1 MKTTPQSVRCRVSP
15 IGCNSLSNQQKETK
29 FSSWDDRRSSWF
41 SSLASAWE
49 LVQKRRG
56 DVYALRKLATGRV
69 RSTGGLPRNGSG
81 AFGGFLTKCLGV
93 RCVLASLLGS
103 VAVCVSSF
111 AQTPD
116 NVAEREVQRRQAGIS
131 QGDAALA
138 RGKAAMKAK
147 DYGAAH
153 EEFRTAI
160 TYLPDAV
167 VSGKGHDEAV
177 EGFCKSGVVLAEA
190 RIAEGRYA
198 DAEAIL
204 SEVLSDRYEPKCRPA
219 QELYA
224 HLRQPGYFNK
234 TMSPT
239 FIEKVE
245 QVKQLLTEADGFY
258 QSGRYDLAMK
268 RYDQV
273 LVLDPY
279 NTAARKG
286 QEKINNTKYKYGEE
300 AYNETRSRQLWQ
312 VEKGWEQPVR
322 RYGQTGE
329 PVAIGA
335 LRNLGG
341 TAQVSNKLTTII
353 IPRLEFRDASLRE
366 AVDFLREQAIEND
379 PATEGKRGV
388 NIVIPPSLAVQRVVT
403 PPGAVSPAPAGAGA
417 PATAPAGTP
426 LAGAPPA
433 AAANRAGNLPAAPPP
448 ERGNITIELNQ
459 IPLGEALRYIANQA
473 GLKVKVEPYAVSL
486 VPKTEQSNDLLV
498 KRYHVPPEFFGGPL
512 DVGYYLEA
520 GGAGAKSAGGGSAQP
535 APVAENIIEK
545 EAVSYQSASGVGTGA
560 GATSQSNL
568 VQGTS
573 STRQHL
579 VNDRQLVGRADARTM
594 LQSMGVQFPTVTLP
608 DGHADAASAT
618 FWPHTG
624 VLIVRNTQDNL
635 DMVDALVDQ
644 ANASQPKQVEI
655 ESKFIEITQN
665 NLKELGFDWLLGP
678 FNIGNHKVFGAG
690 GTSVNSQAASPGNFP
705 FVNTTGQP
713 IGDTQPGQPIGQF
726 PVTGGNRS
734 GSLAISANALDALL
748 FPGASGVAPGIFGLA
763 GVFTDPQ
770 FQVVIRALNQKKG
783 VDLLSA
789 PKVTTKS
796 GQRAIIE
803 VVREFRYPSTFTPP
817 QVPSIASTT
826 GNTVIGGATTVPVV
840 VTPTTPQDWET
851 RNTGVTLEVEP
862 VVGGDATT
870 IDLNLVPQVVEFEGF
885 INYGSPINAVGVN
898 TLGGVISTSV
908 PVLLTQNVIN
918 QPVFSTRKVTTSVS
932 VYDGQTVV
940 LGGLMRED
948 VQKTEDKTPI
958 IGDIPLVGRLF
969 RTNVD
974 QHIKRNL
981 VIFVTAR
988 VITPSG
994 LAFNNEEE
1002 EEEGLL
1008 PPALPEAPA
1017 YKK

>member
-1 MKTTPQSVRCRVSP
+1 MKIPALPEER
-15 IGCNSLSNQQKETK
+15 SLS
-29 FSSWDDRRSSWF
+29 R
-41 SSLASAWE
+41 ASHSEAATT
-49 LVQKRRG
+49 VAT
-56 DVYALRKLATGRV
+56 ALWAVPRV
-69 RSTGGLPRNGSG
+69 LTCLPV
-81 AFGGFLTKCLGV
+81 AIAMCI
-93 RCVLASLLGS
+93 SLLC
-103 VAVCVSSF
+103 ASSF

-116 NVAEREVQRRQAGIS
+116 SVAEREVHRRQTGIS
-131 QGDAALA
+131 QGEAALA
-138 RGKAAMKAK
+138 RGQAAMKAK
-147 DYGAAH
+147 DYAVAH
-153 EEFRTAI
+153 EEFRTAVMS
-160 TYLPDAV
+160 LPDAV
-167 VSGKGHDEAV
+167 VSGKAHDEAV

-204 SEVLSDRYEPKCRPA
+204 SEVLSDRYDSKCRAA

-234 TMSPT
+234 TMSPP

-273 LVLDPY
+273 LALDPY

-312 VEKGWEQPVR
+312 VEKGWEQPIR
-322 RYGQTGE
+322 RYGAAGE
-329 PVAIGA
+329 PAKFGI
-335 LRNLGG
+335 LKNLTD
-341 TAQVSNKLTTII
+341 TARINNKLNTII
-353 IPRLEFRDASLRE
+353 IPRVEFRDATLRE
-366 AVDFLREQAIEND
+366 AVNFLREQAVEND
-379 PATEGKRGV
+379 PATEGERGI
-388 NIVIPPSLAVQRVVT
+388 NIVLPSSVGVQR
-403 PPGAVSPAPAGAGA
+403 PPPPPAGASPAPAGAAAA
-417 PATAPAGTP
+417 PGTAPGGTP
-426 LAGAPPA
+426 PVGAGQAVAQLPAPPA
-433 AAANRAGNLPAAPPP
+433 
-448 ERGNITIELNQ
+448 ERGSITLELNH

-486 VPKTEQSNDLLV
+486 VPRTEQSGDLLV

-512 DVGYYLEA
+512 DVGYYLES
-520 GGAGAKSAGGGSAQP
+520 GGAGGQTAAGGSAQP
-535 APVAENIIEK
+535 APVAENIIQK
-545 EAVSYQSASGVGTGA
+545 EAVSYQTASGTGTGA

-573 STRQHL
+573 TTRQRL
-579 VNDRQLVGRADARTM
+579 SNDRQLVGRADAKTM
-594 LQSMGVQFPTVTLP
+594 LQSMGVQFPVITLP
-608 DGHADAASAT
+608 DGRADTASAT

-644 ANASQPKQVEI
+644 ANLSQPKQVEI
-655 ESKFIEITQN
+655 ESKFIEVTQN

-678 FNIGNHKVFGAG
+678 FKVGNKGAFGSG
-690 GTSVNSQAASPGNFP
+690 GTSANSAAANPANFP
-705 FVNTTGQP
+705 FVDP
-713 IGDTQPGQPIGQF
+713 VTQQAIGQF

-803 VVREFRYPSTFTPP
+803 VVREFRYPKSFTPP
-817 QVPSIASTT
+817 QVPSIGSTT
-826 GNTVIGGATTVPVV
+826 SVANQVVPVV

-862 VVGGDATT
+862 VVGEDATT

-898 TLGGVISTSV
+898 TIGGAISTSV
-908 PVLLTQNVIN
+908 PIVLTQNVIN

-988 VITPSG
+988 VITPAG

-1008 PPALPEAPA
+1008 PPALPEVPA

>member
-1 MKTTPQSVRCRVSP
+1 MPRRSSPWRQRRV
-15 IGCNSLSNQQKETK
+15 GCNPLSNQQKETK
-29 FSSWDDRRSSWF
+29 LEKFPWRAELCDAGQVRNSSVTGSPAFVTLRRDRQELAPPIVRLFASF
-41 SSLASAWE
+41 VIFCFILAGLSL
-49 LVQKRRG
+49 
-56 DVYALRKLATGRV
+56 
-69 RSTGGLPRNGSG
+69 
-81 AFGGFLTKCLGV
+81 
-93 RCVLASLLGS
+93 
-103 VAVCVSSF
+103 VCASSF

-116 NVAEREVQRRQAGIS
+116 NVAEREVHRRQAGIS
-131 QGDAALA
+131 QGEAALA
-138 RGKAAMKAK
+138 RGQAAMKAK
-147 DYGAAH
+147 NYGAAH
-153 EEFRTAI
+153 EEFRTAVM
-160 TYLPDAV
+160 YLPDAV
-167 VSGKGHDEAV
+167 VSGKAHDEAV

-204 SEVLSDRYEPKCRPA
+204 GELLSDRYDPKCRAA

-258 QSGRYDLAMK
+258 NSGRYDLAMK

-273 LVLDPY
+273 LALDPY

-312 VEKGWEQPVR
+312 VEKAWEQPVR
-322 RYGQTGE
+322 RYGATGE
-329 PVAIGA
+329 PAKLGIQK
-335 LRNLGG
+335 NLTD
-341 TAQVSNKLTTII
+341 TARINNKLSTII
-353 IPRLEFRDASLRE
+353 IPRVEFRDATLRE
-366 AVDFLREQAIEND
+366 AVNFLREQAVEND
-379 PATEGKRGV
+379 PATEGERGI
-388 NIVIPPSLAVQRVVT
+388 NIVLPPSVQR
-403 PPGAVSPAPAGAGA
+403 PPPPPAGASPAPAGAAAAA
-417 PATAPAGTP
+417 PGTAPAGTSP
-426 LAGAPPA
+426 VGASQAVAQPPAPPA
-433 AAANRAGNLPAAPPP
+433 
-448 ERGNITIELNQ
+448 ERGSITIELNH

-486 VPKTEQSNDLLV
+486 VPRTEQSGDLLV
-498 KRYHVPPEFFGGPL
+498 KRYRVPPEFFGGPL
-512 DVGYYLEA
+512 DVGYYIEGGL
-520 GGAGAKSAGGGSAQP
+520 GAGQTGAGGSAQP
-535 APVAENIIEK
+535 APVAENIIQK
-545 EAVSYQSASGVGTGA
+545 EAVSYQTASGVGTGA

-573 STRQHL
+573 TTRQHL
-579 VNDRQLVGRADARTM
+579 LNDRQLVGRADAKTM
-594 LQSMGVQFPTVTLP
+594 LQSMGVQFPTITLP
-608 DGHADAASAT
+608 DGRADAASAT
-618 FWPHTG
+618 FWPHSG

-644 ANASQPKQVEI
+644 ANLSQPKQVEI
-655 ESKFIEITQN
+655 ESKFVEINQN

-678 FNIGNHKVFGAG
+678 FSINGKVFGSG
-690 GTSVNSQAASPGNFP
+690 GTAGNGAPVNPANFP
-705 FVNTTGQP
+705 FVDPVTN
-713 IGDTQPGQPIGQF
+713 QPIGQN
-726 PVTGGNRS
+726 PVTSGNRN
-734 GSLAISANALDALL
+734 GDFAISANALDALL
-748 FPGASGVAPGIFGLA
+748 VPGLGQAVGAAPGIFGLA
-763 GVFTDPQ
+763 GVFTNPQ

-783 VDLLSA
+783 IDLLSA

-803 VVREFRYPSTFTPP
+803 VVREFRYPKTYTPP
-817 QVPSIASTT
+817 QVPSIGTTTTT
-826 GNTVIGGATTVPVV
+826 GSQVVPVV

-898 TLGGVISTSV
+898 TIGGAISTSV

-948 VQKTEDKTPI
+948 VQKVEDKTPI
-958 IGDIPLVGRLF
+958 IGDIPLIGRAF

-974 QHIKRNL
+974 QHIKKNL

-988 VITPSG
+988 VITPAG

-1008 PPALPEAPA
+1008 PPALPEVPA